1 MLDYRYPKI
10 FDFIDRTKTNIKL
23 DSHLPKLL
31 MINAPEAVNK
41 VLTKFGIYQKER
53 VFEECYRILKSEYL
67 ESPVTKED
75 NDEDGERNDEEDEE
89 RKDSEADDVVN

>member
-1 MLDYRYPKI
+1 MLDHSYPKI

-23 DSHLPKLL
+23 EIDLPKLL

-67 ESPVTKED
+67 ESPVMKED
-75 NDEDGERNDEEDEE
+75 YDDDGERNDDEE
-89 RKDSEADDVVN
+89 RKDDDEQDVVN